1 MILHQIYVAMI
12 IVFILGN
19 SSLLKVSFTLCTVI
33 VVGYFTTVTTESFAR
48 ETWSNLIQDVSL
60 KLNDY
65 KSNEK
70 NEKDN
75 GFGEGFMLISNNRQ
89 QSSSKKHSANRL
101 LLVNR
106 ISTLNNI
113 SSTTCKTITK
123 AENSNDTL
131 LPRKIHADEQLH
143 GSLPSNTNDI
153 VPRKISLQN
162 TPKVND
168 DLDINSYLAVNPADL
183 SRQLLEDVSAYG
195 GSGDKTTTMSN
206 FTTSIQP
213 NEHNSTVTADI
224 YTSTN
229 SASTAPT
236 TDTSTSITPESG
248 TMPTV
253 VTTAGT
259 TDTTYT
265 IQITL
270 TSTIPGSTITL
281 TSITETTTTDTRTT
295 EQLTTGTGA
304 TDTTTTGTGTTE
316 TTTTDTRT
324 TEPLTTGTGTTET
337 IPTGTGT
344 TETTITDTRTTE
356 PLTTGTGTTET
367 IPTGTGTIETT
378 TTGTGTAE
386 TITMGTGTSD
396 TTTTGTGTI
405 ETTITDTRT
414 TEPLTTG
421 TGTTETIPTG
431 TGTTETITTDT
442 SASDTTTMGT
452 GTTQTTTARTGT
464 VQTTTTG
471 TGTAE
476 TITTGTGTVQTTTT
490 GTGTAET
497 TTTGTSPTDTITT
510 GTGTIQTTTAGTGT
524 AVVTTVAGT
533 SSVSISGLTS
543 ATLWT
548 DTASSTTPASTSIS
562 SSTTRVTSTTA
573 RPIVA
578 IGLSN
583 STILIVKVNCTS
595 VNNNVSGL
603 YEKINSTLSGKYHF
617 NITPANESSVCDGSG
632 IAEVSLEFPNDYS
645 ISDVQDILS
654 GVRNVTS
661 VLVADVTSCFLINAC
676 NLCGLD
682 PVRGRCET
690 ETGDSKCRC
699 YQNQNDASRPYVGD
713 FCEESSIIP
722 IKADNNPSWVPIIV
736 GILAGLAGLFFAM
749 TCCLWFVAGYRRRRN
764 HDKDDVLIFRRW
776 HLPRAHVPTP
786 VSNENNPDYMNS
798 AMSTPSSS
806 RTYSNPDQT
815 SPADSTFFKEL
826 DQKMGENLRATIARP
841 NTSAMLASL
850 PSDTISLTSSF
861 DPIDELDSIIDN
873 EDLNV
878 TFHDP
883 LNDLF
888 DDDDMLEA
896 INPNVM
902 LPRPIVDSKPSGLFS
917 V

>member
-195 GSGDKTTTMSN
+195 GSGDITEETTQYTSETTTMSN

-259 TDTTYT
+259 TDTTYN

-295 EQLTTGTGA
+295 E
-304 TDTTTTGTGTTE
+304 
-316 TTTTDTRT
+316 
-324 TEPLTTGTGTTET
+324 PLTTGTGTTET
-337 IPTGTGT
+337 IP
-344 TETTITDTRTTE
+344 I
-356 PLTTGTGTTET
+356 
-367 IPTGTGTIETT
+367 
-378 TTGTGTAE
+378 
-386 TITMGTGTSD
+386 
-396 TTTTGTGTI
+396 
-405 ETTITDTRT
+405 
-414 TEPLTTG
+414 G

-452 GTTQTTTARTGT
+452 GTTQTTTAGTGTAETITTGTGTIVTTTAGTGTAETTTTGTSPTDTITTGTGT

-476 TITTGTGTVQTTTT
+476 TITTGTGTV
-490 GTGTAET
+490 
-497 TTTGTSPTDTITT
+497 
-510 GTGTIQTTTAGTGT
+510 QTTTAGTGT

-682 PVRGRCET
+682 PVRGRCEP

-699 YQNQNDASRPYVGD
+699 YQNQNDPSRPYVGD

-749 TCCLWFVAGYRRRRN
+749 TCCLWFLAGYRRRRN

-917 V
+917 YF

>member
-1 MILHQIYVAMI
+1 MI

-195 GSGDKTTTMSN
+195 GSGDITEETTQYTSETTTMSN

-344 TETTITDTRTTE
+344 TET
-356 PLTTGTGTTET
+356 
-367 IPTGTGTIETT
+367 
-378 TTGTGTAE
+378 
-386 TITMGTGTSD
+386 
-396 TTTTGTGTI
+396 
-405 ETTITDTRT
+405 
-414 TEPLTTG
+414 
-421 TGTTETIPTG
+421 
-431 TGTTETITTDT
+431 ITTDT

-471 TGTAE
+471 TGTVQ
-476 TITTGTGTVQTTTT
+476 TTTTGTGTIQTTTT

-497 TTTGTSPTDTITT
+497 TTTSTSPTDTITT

-682 PVRGRCET
+682 PVRGRCEP

-699 YQNQNDASRPYVGD
+699 YQNQNDPSRPYVGD

>member
-1 MILHQIYVAMI
+1 MI

-344 TETTITDTRTTE
+344 TET
-356 PLTTGTGTTET
+356 
-367 IPTGTGTIETT
+367 
-378 TTGTGTAE
+378 
-386 TITMGTGTSD
+386 
-396 TTTTGTGTI
+396 
-405 ETTITDTRT
+405 
-414 TEPLTTG
+414 
-421 TGTTETIPTG
+421 
-431 TGTTETITTDT
+431 ITTDT

-464 VQTTTTG
+464 TETITTGTGTIETTTSGTGTAETTTTG
-471 TGTAE
+471 TSPTDTITTGNTQTTTARTGTAE

-682 PVRGRCET
+682 PVRGRCEP

-699 YQNQNDASRPYVGD
+699 YQNQNDPSRPYVGD

>member
-1 MILHQIYVAMI
+1 MI

-259 TDTTYT
+259 TDTTYN

-295 EQLTTGTGA
+295 E
-304 TDTTTTGTGTTE
+304 
-316 TTTTDTRT
+316 
-324 TEPLTTGTGTTET
+324 PLTTGTGTTET
-337 IPTGTGT
+337 IP
-344 TETTITDTRTTE
+344 I
-356 PLTTGTGTTET
+356 
-367 IPTGTGTIETT
+367 
-378 TTGTGTAE
+378 
-386 TITMGTGTSD
+386 
-396 TTTTGTGTI
+396 
-405 ETTITDTRT
+405 
-414 TEPLTTG
+414 G

-452 GTTQTTTARTGT
+452 GTTQTTTAGTGTAETITTGTGTIVTTTAGTGTAETTTTGTSPTDTITTGTGT

-476 TITTGTGTVQTTTT
+476 TITTGTGTV
-490 GTGTAET
+490 
-497 TTTGTSPTDTITT
+497 
-510 GTGTIQTTTAGTGT
+510 QTTTAGTGT

-578 IGLSN
+578 I
-583 STILIVKVNCTS
+583 
-595 VNNNVSGL
+595 
-603 YEKINSTLSGKYHF
+603 
-617 NITPANESSVCDGSG
+617 
-632 IAEVSLEFPNDYS
+632 
-645 ISDVQDILS
+645 
-654 GVRNVTS
+654 

-682 PVRGRCET
+682 PVRGRCEP

-699 YQNQNDASRPYVGD
+699 YQNQNDPSRPYVGD

-749 TCCLWFVAGYRRRRN
+749 TCCLWFLAGYRRRRN

>member
-1 MILHQIYVAMI
+1 V
-12 IVFILGN
+12 
-19 SSLLKVSFTLCTVI
+19 LLIF
-33 VVGYFTTVTTESFAR
+33 
-48 ETWSNLIQDVSL
+48 
-60 KLNDY
+60 
-65 KSNEK
+65 
-70 NEKDN
+70 
-75 GFGEGFMLISNNRQ
+75 
-89 QSSSKKHSANRL
+89 
-101 LLVNR
+101 
-106 ISTLNNI
+106 
-113 SSTTCKTITK
+113 
-123 AENSNDTL
+123 
-131 LPRKIHADEQLH
+131 
-143 GSLPSNTNDI
+143 
-153 VPRKISLQN
+153 
-162 TPKVND
+162 
-168 DLDINSYLAVNPADL
+168 SYN
-183 SRQLLEDVSAYG
+183 
-195 GSGDKTTTMSN
+195 
-206 FTTSIQP
+206 
-213 NEHNSTVTADI
+213 
-224 YTSTN
+224 
-229 SASTAPT
+229 
-236 TDTSTSITPESG
+236 
-248 TMPTV
+248 
-253 VTTAGT
+253 
-259 TDTTYT
+259 YT
-265 IQITL
+265 INKK
-270 TSTIPGSTITL
+270 
-281 TSITETTTTDTRTT
+281 
-295 EQLTTGTGA
+295 
-304 TDTTTTGTGTTE
+304 
-316 TTTTDTRT
+316 
-324 TEPLTTGTGTTET
+324 
-337 IPTGTGT
+337 
-344 TETTITDTRTTE
+344 
-356 PLTTGTGTTET
+356 
-367 IPTGTGTIETT
+367 
-378 TTGTGTAE
+378 
-386 TITMGTGTSD
+386 
-396 TTTTGTGTI
+396 
-405 ETTITDTRT
+405 
-414 TEPLTTG
+414 
-421 TGTTETIPTG
+421 
-431 TGTTETITTDT
+431 
-442 SASDTTTMGT
+442 
-452 GTTQTTTARTGT
+452 
-464 VQTTTTG
+464 
-471 TGTAE
+471 

-682 PVRGRCET
+682 PVRGRCEP

-699 YQNQNDASRPYVGD
+699 YQNQNDPSRPYVGD

-917 V
+917 YF

>member
-195 GSGDKTTTMSN
+195 GSGDITEETTQYTSETTTMSN

-356 PLTTGTGTTET
+356 QLTTGTGATDTTTTGTGTTET
-367 IPTGTGTIETT
+367 TT
-378 TTGTGTAE
+378 
-386 TITMGTGTSD
+386 
-396 TTTTGTGTI
+396 
-405 ETTITDTRT
+405 TDTR
-414 TEPLTTG
+414 
-421 TGTTETIPTG
+421 
-431 TGTTETITTDT
+431 
-442 SASDTTTMGT
+442 
-452 GTTQTTTARTGT
+452 T

-682 PVRGRCET
+682 PVRGRCEP

-699 YQNQNDASRPYVGD
+699 YQNQNDPSRPYVGD